1 VPTVHAETLAAL
13 IQDVLAAAG
22 APTETA
28 EIVAGSLVLS
38 NLKGVDSHGVVRVAQ
53 YVREIGTGRIDPLA
67 RPVVDDRG
75 AAIVLDGRWCFGQI
89 AAREATRLAVE
100 RSAQTAVAVAT
111 VFSVQHVG
119 RLGEYVET
127 AAASGRVAL
136 ACTNTG
142 PAGGRVAPHGGR
154 EPSLGTNPFAYAVP
168 AGANPA
174 VVADFAT
181 SAAAE
186 GRLRLARQT
195 GSPVPEGW
203 IVDAEGKP
211 TTDPN
216 DYYAGGA
223 LLPAGGHKGYALGL
237 LAELLGGVLAGAGC
251 ASAGDEPGNG
261 VVMVL
266 LDPACWRPL
275 ETFLAG
281 VDRVVDAVCR
291 VPPAP
296 GFRRVQLPGGPEAEV
311 EAERRVRGIPVPEA
325 TWREFA
331 ETARSLGVEHE
342 SMR

>member
-13 IQDVLAAAG
+13 IRDVLAAAG
-22 APTETA
+22 APAETA

-53 YVREIGTGRIDPLA
+53 YVREIETGRIDPLA

-111 VFSVQHVG
+111 VSSVQHVG

-266 LDPACWRPL
+266 LDPARWRPL

-281 VDRVVDAVCR
+281 VDRAVDAVCR

-331 ETARSLGVEHE
+331 QTARSLGVEHE